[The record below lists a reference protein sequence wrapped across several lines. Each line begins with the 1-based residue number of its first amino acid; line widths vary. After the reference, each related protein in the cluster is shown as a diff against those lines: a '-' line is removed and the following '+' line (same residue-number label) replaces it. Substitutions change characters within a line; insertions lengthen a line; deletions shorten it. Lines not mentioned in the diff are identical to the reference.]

1 MNRRLS
7 RALLALAAFAGS
19 GLPAFAHPGIG
30 GAHGF
35 AHGFA
40 HPLGGLDHTLA
51 MVAVGLLAVQIGG
64 RALWMLPATF
74 VAAMAAGGALG
85 VAGVPLPFVE
95 IGIAGSVLVL
105 GAVVAFGRALP
116 LPAAM
121 ALAAVFAVF
130 HGHAHG
136 TEMPADASGLAYG
149 LGFMVATGLL
159 HTAGLALGLAAGR
172 LAERAGPA
180 ALRLGGAAIAVAGL
194 GLIAG

>member
-7 RALLALAAFAGS
+7 RALLALAALAGS
-19 GLPAFAHPGIG
+19 SLPALAHPGIG

-40 HPLGGLDHTLA
+40 HPIGGLDHTLA
-51 MVAVGLLAVQIGG
+51 MVAIGLLAAQIGG
-64 RALWMLPATF
+64 RALWLLPATF
-74 VAAMAAGGALG
+74 MAAMAAGGALG

-116 LPAAM
+116 LSAAM

-136 TEMPADASGLAYG
+136 TEMPVDASGLAYG
-149 LGFMVATGLL
+149 LGFMAATGLL
-159 HTAGLALGLAAGR
+159 HAAGVALGLAAGR

-180 ALRLGGAAIAVAGL
+180 ALRLGGAAIAIAGL